1 MTLLQTSNYNL
12 RLHILTLSVER
23 KEVGL
28 CGAITNR
35 QSRSKPA
42 FYCPQ
47 ALIVDD
53 RGHAELGKDNIS
65 KSQQYWGQREGNFSR
80 EMTRFIR

>member
-1 MTLLQTSNYNL
+1 MTLLQTSNYNI
-12 RLHILTLSVER
+12 RLHILTLSVGR

-65 KSQQYWGQREGNFSR
+65 KSQQYSGRSGGSFSQ

>member
-12 RLHILTLSVER
+12 RLHILTQSVGR

-35 QSRSKPA
+35 QNRSRPA

-47 ALIVDD
+47 ALTMDD
-53 RGHAELGKDNIS
+53 CGHAELGKDNIS
-65 KSQQYWGQREGNFSR
+65 KSQQYSGQSGSSFSR
-80 EMTRFIR
+80 EMTRFIK